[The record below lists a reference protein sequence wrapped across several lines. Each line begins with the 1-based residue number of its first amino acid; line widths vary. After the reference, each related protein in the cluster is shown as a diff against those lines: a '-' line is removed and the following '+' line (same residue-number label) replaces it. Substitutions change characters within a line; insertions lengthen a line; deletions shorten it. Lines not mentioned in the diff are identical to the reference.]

1 MTTLNTTAVTGIHCL
16 TLGQVDTYGTEQ
28 ARVFKKKHI
37 VNADQLIVEAFS
49 HDSQLGR
56 AVVVMNI
63 SVVVLEC
70 CVLWNKMLLVLW

>member
-1 MTTLNTTAVTGIHCL
+1 M
-16 TLGQVDTYGTEQ
+16 YGTEQ
-28 ARVFKKKHI
+28 ALVFTKIHI

-49 HDSQLGR
+49 PDSQLGR
-56 AVVVMNI
+56 AIVVMNI